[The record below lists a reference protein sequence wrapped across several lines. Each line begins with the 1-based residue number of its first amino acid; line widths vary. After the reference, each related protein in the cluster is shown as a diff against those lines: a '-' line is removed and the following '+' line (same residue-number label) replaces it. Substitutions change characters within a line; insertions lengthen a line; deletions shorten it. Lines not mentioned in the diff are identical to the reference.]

1 MGQRFSPNLVIN
13 DLRLSMSNK
22 STGKLRKIELF
33 FEALIWN
40 FRFFILIPVIFSLLS
55 ALRLIL
61 IGTVDIWAGLTLAID
76 SENPEGTTTIQTV
89 SYIIGGVDY
98 YLIGIVLLIFAFG
111 IYELFISEIEIKH
124 QDDSSILQSHSL
136 EDLKG
141 KLVNVIVVAL
151 IVSLFKQMLSIE
163 IGKLSDIIYISLAIL
178 LISISQ
184 YLLHLSHTKSHPPL
198 ESSNKDNDSAKTHL

>member
-198 ESSNKDNDSAKTHL
+198 KSSNKDNNSAKTHL